1 MIARRIFVAGLMAA
15 LLLAPALAVADGG
28 DPDAEA
34 WVQLQRGVSLYQ
46 QGDYVA
52 ARAALAKA
60 RELVPG
66 RVPTI
71 DRWLGVTDA
80 RLGRCAEAVT
90 ELERFL
96 ATSPTDP
103 DGVADATAARD
114 GCKQMLATHGT
125 LRVETAPPGA
135 EVRLDADDPGAPP
148 VGTTPLSL
156 ESAPLGDHLVSVRRE
171 GFQPVSR
178 IVSIAGGQTVKLE
191 LALTPLVVTP
201 PPVLVPAPV
210 VARRAA
216 SRPFWKRTWF
226 WPVVAGTAVVII
238 GASVGIGVAASKPSY
253 PTVSFQ

>member
-1 MIARRIFVAGLMAA
+1 MIARGIFMAGLVTAA
-15 LLLAPALAVADGG
+15 LLLAPAPALADG

-34 WVQLQRGVSLYQ
+34 WVQLQRGVALYQ
-46 QGDYVA
+46 QGDYAA

-80 RLGRCAEAVT
+80 RLGRCADAIT

-96 ATSPTDP
+96 ATSPSDP

-114 GCKQMLATHGT
+114 GCKQMLATHGN
-125 LRVETAPPGA
+125 LRVETTPPGA

-148 VGTTPLSL
+148 VGVTPLSL
-156 ESAPLGDHLVSVRRE
+156 EGAPLGDHLVSVRRE
-171 GFQPVSR
+171 GFQPASR
-178 IVSIAGGQTVKLE
+178 IVSIVGGQTVKLE

-201 PPVLVPAPV
+201 PLAPKPVLVVMAPPA
-210 VARRAA
+210 RK
-216 SRPFWKRTWF
+216 PFWKRTWF
-226 WPVVAGTAVVII
+226 WPVVAGAAVVVI
-238 GASVGIGVAASKPSY
+238 GVSVGVGVAASRPSY
-253 PTVSFQ
+253 PTVTFQ